1 MPLPK
6 LPSKPATILLAED
19 YPATPAPRSAAPAA
33 SRKAAAPAAVQAAVQ
48 AVPSPKPAAK
58 PKALPV
64 PAPVI
69 AAAPAPAAA
78 APKARANAA
87 TKIKQVAALMVAK
100 PVAPVAPVA
109 AAPAP
114 APVPVAAAKPAAK
127 AKAPAAP
134 AARAKVTP
142 ITEKPH
148 PAKHKPVEVPI
159 KSSASRAADKSGV
172 TKLFVLDTNVLM
184 HDPSS
189 LFRFEEHDV
198 YLPMMTL
205 EELDNHKKGMTEVAR
220 NARQVSRTLD
230 ALVGNTDDDAIENG
244 IPLSKLGNKDA
255 KGRLFFQTRLQ
266 SADLPMGL
274 PVGKA
279 DNQILAVV
287 RSLESEQPQRP
298 VVLVSKDINMR
309 IKARALGLPAEDYF
323 NDHVME
329 DTDLL
334 YSGIVQLPDDFW
346 NKHGKDM
353 ESWQE
358 NKGGVSSTYY
368 RVTGPFVPSML
379 VNQFIYLEPKNGEA
393 PFYGQVKQIT
403 GKTAVLQTLRDF
415 SHSKNNVWGVTARNR
430 EQNFALNL
438 LMNPE
443 CDFVTLLGQAGT
455 GKTLLALA
463 AGLAQ
468 VLETK
473 LYNEIIVTRVTVPV
487 GEDIGFLPGT
497 EEEKMSPWMGAFDDN
512 LEVLNKSDSDGGEW
526 GRAATQDLIR
536 SRIKIKSLNFMRGR
550 TFVNKFLII
559 DEAQNLTPKQVKTLV
574 TRAGPGTK
582 ILCLGNI
589 AQIDTPYLTEGS
601 SGLTYVVD
609 RFKGWSHSGHVTLA
623 RGERSRLADHASEV
637 L

>member
-6 LPSKPATILLAED
+6 MPT
-19 YPATPAPRSAAPAA
+19 
-33 SRKAAAPAAVQAAVQ
+33 
-48 AVPSPKPAAK
+48 KPAALLSPK
-58 PKALPV
+58 DYPKADKNKFVKPNLV
-64 PAPVI
+64 
-69 AAAPAPAAA
+69 
-78 APKARANAA
+78 A
-87 TKIKQVAALMVAK
+87 TKVVATKATEVAT
-100 PVAPVAPVA
+100 
-109 AAPAP
+109 
-114 APVPVAAAKPAAK
+114 K
-127 AKAPAAP
+127 AKATSPAVVKPINVPAAP
-134 AARAKVTP
+134 TPRGKSNITKVA
-142 ITEKPH
+142 EKPVKTTA
-148 PAKHKPVEVPI
+148 PAKGHDSSV
-159 KSSASRAADKSGV
+159 KSRISRAADKSGI

-198 YLPMMTL
+198 YLPMITL
-205 EELDNHKKGMTEVAR
+205 EELDDHKKGMTEVAR
-220 NARQVSRTLD
+220 NARQISRSLD
-230 ALVGNTDDDAIENG
+230 ALVGDIDHNDIEKG
-244 IPLSKLGNKDA
+244 ILLSKLGNKDA
-255 KGRLFFQTRLQ
+255 RGRLFFQTKLQ
-266 SADLPMGL
+266 GGTLPQGL
-274 PVGKA
+274 PQGKA
-279 DNQILAVV
+279 DNQILGVV
-287 RSLESEQPQRP
+287 RALEAEFPGRP

-323 NDHVME
+323 NDHVLE
-329 DTDLL
+329 DSDLL
-334 YSGIVQLPDDFW
+334 YTGIVQLPEDFW
-346 NKHGKDM
+346 NKHGKGM

-358 NKGGVSSTYY
+358 NKAGISTTFY
-368 RVTGPFVPSML
+368 RLTGPLIPSLL
-379 VNQFIYLEPKNGEA
+379 VNQFVYLEPKNGESS
-393 PFYGQVKQIT
+393 FYGQVKQIN
-403 GKTAVLQTLRDF
+403 GKTAVLQTLRDYGHPK
-415 SHSKNNVWGVTARNR
+415 HSVWGVTSRNR

-438 LMNPE
+438 LMDPE

-473 LYNEIIVTRVTVPV
+473 TYNEIIVTRVTVPV

-512 LEVLNKSDSDGGEW
+512 LEVLNKSDNDAGDW

-609 RFKGWSHSGHVTLA
+609 RFKGWAHSGHVTLA
-623 RGERSRLADHASEV
+623 RGERSRLADHASEI

>member
-6 LPSKPATILLAED
+6 MPTKPATLLAVKD
-19 YPATPAPRSAAPAA
+19 YPRAEPVKSRGAAVSAA
-33 SRKAAAPAAVQAAVQ
+33 KADPDMEELISGEA
-48 AVPSPKPAAK
+48 
-58 PKALPV
+58 V
-64 PAPVI
+64 PAPKTRARKAKTAVL
-69 AAAPAPAAA
+69 AAAPAPGVQPAS
-78 APKARANAA
+78 APARNG
-87 TKIKQVAALMVAK
+87 KGGGVAK
-100 PVAPVAPVA
+100 M
-109 AAPAP
+109 
-114 APVPVAAAKPAAK
+114 KE
-127 AKAPAAP
+127 
-134 AARAKVTP
+134 TDDQ
-142 ITEKPH
+142 PH
-148 PAKHKPVEVPI
+148 PAKHKPVEINI
-159 KSSASRAADKSGV
+159 KSNASRKADKTGA
-172 TKLFVLDTNVLM
+172 TKVFVLDTNVLM
-184 HDPSS
+184 HDPTS

-198 YLPMMTL
+198 FLPMMTL
-205 EELDNHKKGMTEVAR
+205 EELDNHKKGMSEVAR

-230 ALVGNTDDDAIENG
+230 ALIANIDDEAIEAG
-244 IPLSKLGNKDA
+244 IPLAKLGNKDA
-255 KGRLFFQTRLQ
+255 KGRLYFQTKLNG
-266 SADLPMGL
+266 AALPEGL
-274 PVGKA
+274 PSGKA
-279 DNQILAVV
+279 DNQILGVV
-287 RSLESEQPQRP
+287 RALEGQQPGRAI
-298 VVLVSKDINMR
+298 VLVSKDINMR

-323 NDHVME
+323 NDHVLE

-334 YSGIVQLPDDFW
+334 YSGIKQLPDDFW
-346 NKHGKDM
+346 DKHGKNV

-358 NKGGVSSTYY
+358 SRNGYSTTYY
-368 RVTGPFVPSML
+368 RVTGPLVPTLLLNEFVY
-379 VNQFIYLEPKNGEA
+379 FEPRNGEA
-393 PFYGQVKQIT
+393 PFYGQVKEIN
-403 GKTAVLQTLRDF
+403 GKTAVFQTLRDY
-415 SHSKNNVWGVTARNR
+415 SHAKNGVWGITARNR

-443 CDFVTLLGQAGT
+443 VDFVTLLGQAGT

-512 LEVLNKSDSDGGEW
+512 LEVLMKSDSEAGDW

-559 DEAQNLTPKQVKTLV
+559 DEAQNLTPKQMKTLV

-609 RFKGWSHSGHVTLA
+609 RFKGWDHSGHVTLA
-623 RGERSRLADHASEV
+623 RGERSRLADHATDV